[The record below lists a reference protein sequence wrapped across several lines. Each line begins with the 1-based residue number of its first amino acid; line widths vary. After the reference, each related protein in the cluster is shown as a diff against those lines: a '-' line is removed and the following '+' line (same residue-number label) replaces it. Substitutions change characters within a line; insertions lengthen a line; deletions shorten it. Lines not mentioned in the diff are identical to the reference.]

1 MKMNMDSGNSASN
14 TGSKLWREI
23 LDLIYK
29 KAYQRSLVRLASG
42 RESNFYVDCRQV
54 TLTGEGLYM
63 LAAYIL
69 ELIRRENMAVKAV
82 GGPIMGAVPL
92 AAAVSLLSYRNSFAD
107 PSAAVLDTFFVR
119 PEPKGHG
126 TGKQVEGQIAS
137 EGTPLLLID
146 DVLTTGGSIL
156 KAVNPLRESG
166 CLIERVLVIVDR
178 QEGGRENLEKEGLSV
193 GSILTREDLENY
205 EP

>member
-1 MKMNMDSGNSASN
+1 MNMDNDNSASN
-14 TGSKLWREI
+14 TGSELWREI

-29 KAYQRSLVRLASG
+29 KAYQRRLVRLASG

-54 TLTGEGLYM
+54 TLTGEGLYK
-63 LAAYIL
+63 LAAYVL

-137 EGTPLLLID
+137 EGSPLLLID

-156 KAVNPLRESG
+156 KAVAPLRESG
-166 CLIERVLVIVDR
+166 CLIEKVLVIVDR

-205 EP
+205 QP